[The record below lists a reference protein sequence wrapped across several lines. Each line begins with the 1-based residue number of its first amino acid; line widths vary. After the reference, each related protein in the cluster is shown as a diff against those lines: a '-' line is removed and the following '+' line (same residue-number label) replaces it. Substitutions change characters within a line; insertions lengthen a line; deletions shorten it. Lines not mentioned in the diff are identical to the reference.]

1 MAHRG
6 QSIMVT
12 VHHGGKGLVA
22 GAQSQ
27 QSGSRERRMNAGS
40 SLPFS
45 FHSAG
50 ALPYGRGHL
59 YIGGL
64 PHLS

>member
-12 VHHGGKGLVA
+12 VHHGGKGLLA

-27 QSGSRERRMNAGS
+27 QSGSREKRMNAGGP
-40 SLPFS
+40 LPFS

-50 ALPYGRGHL
+50 ALPYVRCHL